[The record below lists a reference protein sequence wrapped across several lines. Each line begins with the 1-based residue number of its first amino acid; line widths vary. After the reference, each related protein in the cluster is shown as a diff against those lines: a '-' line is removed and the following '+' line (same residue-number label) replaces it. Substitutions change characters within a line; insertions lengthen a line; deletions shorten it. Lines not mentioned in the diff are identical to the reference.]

1 MNRHIYTLK
10 KPASCYKELWREAL
24 PLGNGLTGVLIPG
37 AIAEEHIQFNRHD
50 LWRGAGNGGAIPDVS
65 DTFRKMR
72 EDIDAGDYLAAN
84 RDCIMH
90 ALREK
95 GYGAA
100 PETPYPHG
108 WLDITFTPASMF
120 RRYRRGVNMR
130 TGEAFVTFETDEGT
144 YRREGFVS
152 RDSDIT
158 VIRMTAD
165 KPFTAVYD
173 YRLFSETAVSQTT
186 PNGFTRV
193 SADGVTAVSVLFTG
207 EFTSVV
213 DGNALTVTGQNYL
226 ILVRVSSHGSETDLT
241 PFIAE
246 TYESLLAKHTALHS
260 ALYDAVSVEFS
271 EDSAHGDSNEEM
283 LSDAYDTEASA
294 ALLER
299 MWRFGRYLFISA
311 SSKDGNPVP
320 LYGLWHGGPDLGW
333 SQYVANENVEMTYWH
348 TMTGGLAYAV
358 PALIRYYTSKMP
370 IFRECAE
377 KIFGMRGIWI
387 SAYTTPDSAGLS
399 VPVSV
404 ISNWISCAGWLCRH
418 FWEYYLYTGDETL
431 LREEILPFMYEAALF
446 FRDYA
451 VDDGDFVRLYPSVSP
466 ENTPSN
472 LMHLRTVSHSGHPS
486 PAVQNATMDF
496 AVMKELLTNLL
507 DGIAVTGMYADEADA
522 FRTLLAKI
530 PAYQINEDGAVK
542 EWMHP
547 DLCDNYHHRHL
558 SHIYPIFPGNEVT
571 AFNDPDLFERF
582 RRAVELRKLGSQSG
596 WSLTHM
602 ACIYARLGEAERAV
616 GCLDI
621 MTKSVVLDSLFT
633 IHNDWRHMG
642 MTLNWEDSAIVQLD
656 AAFGAVNALQEM
668 LFCPQKDA
676 LSVLPAL
683 PNRLSHGQARG
694 FVFPGGTLDLAWED
708 DGTVTVTVHARL
720 PLDMALLLRGEKRA
734 QITLDAGTC
743 RTWSFSPN

>member
-50 LWRGAGNGGAIPDVS
+50 LWRGAGNGGEIPDVS

-108 WLDITFTPASMF
+108 WLDITWTPESMF
-120 RRYRRGVNMR
+120 RHYRRGVNMR
-130 TGEAFVTFETDEGT
+130 TAEAFVTFETDDGT
-144 YRREGFVS
+144 YRREAFVS

-173 YRLFSETAVSQTT
+173 YRLFCETAESVTT
-186 PNGFTRV
+186 PTGLWRR
-193 SADGVTAVSVLFTG
+193 SADGVTAVNVLFAGDYTAVA
-207 EFTSVV
+207 E
-213 DGNALTVTGQNYL
+213 GNALSVTGQDYL
-226 ILVRVSSHGSETDLT
+226 VLVRVSSHGSQTDLA
-241 PFIAE
+241 PFAG
-246 TYESLLAKHTALHS
+246 ESYDALLQKHTALHT
-260 ALYDAVSVEFS
+260 ALYDAVTIAFS
-271 EDSAHGDSNEEM
+271 DDDAQNASNEE
-283 LSDAYDTEASA
+283 LLAEAYDGRASC

-311 SSKDGNPVP
+311 ASERGNPVP
-320 LYGLWHGGPDLGW
+320 LYGLWHGGADLGW

-358 PALIRYYTSKMP
+358 PALIRYYTSKTAV
-370 IFRECAE
+370 FRACAE

-404 ISNWISCAGWLCRH
+404 IANWISCAGWLCRH

-431 LREEILPFMYEAALF
+431 LREEILPFMYETALF
-446 FRDYA
+446 YRDYA
-451 VDDGDFVRLYPSVSP
+451 VDDGDHVRLYPSVSP

-507 DGIAVTGMYADEADA
+507 EGIAVTGMYDAEASS
-522 FRTLLAKI
+522 FRALLDKI

-542 EWMHP
+542 EWMHK
-547 DLCDNYHHRHL
+547 DLADNYHHRHL

-571 AFNDPDLFERF
+571 AFNDPDLFEKF

-602 ACIYARLGEAERAV
+602 ACIYARLGEAERAA

-656 AAFGAVNALQEM
+656 AAFGAVNAIQEM

-676 LSVLPAL
+676 LSILPAL
-683 PNRLSHGQARG
+683 PERLSHGQARG
-694 FVFPGGTLDLAWED
+694 FVFPCGTLDLAWED
-708 DGTVTVTVHARL
+708 DGTVTVTVRARL
-720 PLDMALLLRGEKRA
+720 ALDMALLIRGEKQM
-734 QITLDAGTC
+734 QIKLEAGEQG
-743 RTWSFSPN
+743 TWTFARG